1 MGSIKLHIHPLFWLF
16 GAFYALTGKVFMFII
31 YTTVALLHE
40 LGHSFSAEKLGYRL
54 DRITLMP
61 YGAVIYGEDASL
73 KPSDEIRIA
82 LAGPVTN
89 VLIGIFFVA
98 FWWIFP
104 DIYPYTDAAAFA
116 SFAIAAINVL
126 PVFPLDGGRV
136 LLAVL
141 SMKMKR
147 AKALLVC
154 KVVSVVFGAGLA
166 ALFIASL
173 FFAPNVSL
181 AFFAA
186 FVLFGALSRRKENG
200 YVRMYTAVNANAL
213 KRGML
218 YKKQALSVDADVKKL
233 INVIDGDAVNEI
245 VLFRDG
251 KEVKTLSQSDI
262 AKICQEHGI
271 YEKLSDVI

>member
-1 MGSIKLHIHPLFWLF
+1 MGSLKLRIHPLFWLF
-16 GAFYALTGKVFMFII
+16 GVYYALTGRIFMFII

-61 YGAVIYGEDASL
+61 YGAVISGEDASL
-73 KPSDEIRIA
+73 KPADEIRIA

-104 DIYPYTDAAAFA
+104 DIYAFTDTAAFA
-116 SFAIAAINVL
+116 CFAIAAINAL

-136 LLAVL
+136 LLALL
-141 SMKMKR
+141 SKKFKR
-147 AKALLVC
+147 DKALKAC
-154 KVVSVVFGAGLA
+154 KIVSVAFGAGLA

-173 FFAPNVSL
+173 FFKPNISL

-186 FVLFGALSRRKENG
+186 FVLFGALSKKKENA
-200 YVRMYTAVNANAL
+200 YVRMYTSMNAAAL
-213 KRGML
+213 KRGMP
-218 YKKQALSVDADVKKL
+218 YKKQALSADADVKKL
-233 INVIDGDAVNEI
+233 INVIDCDAENEV
-245 VLFRDG
+245 VLYRDG
-251 KEVKTLSQSDI
+251 KEVKTLKQSDI
-262 AKICQEHGI
+262 TRICQEHGI
-271 YEKLSDVI
+271 YEKLFDVI

>member
-1 MGSIKLHIHPLFWLF
+1 
-16 GAFYALTGKVFMFII
+16 
-31 YTTVALLHE
+31 
-40 LGHSFSAEKLGYRL
+40 
-54 DRITLMP
+54 
-61 YGAVIYGEDASL
+61 
-73 KPSDEIRIA
+73 
-82 LAGPVTN
+82 
-89 VLIGIFFVA
+89 
-98 FWWIFP
+98 
-104 DIYPYTDAAAFA
+104 
-116 SFAIAAINVL
+116 
-126 PVFPLDGGRV
+126 
-136 LLAVL
+136 
-141 SMKMKR
+141 MKMKR

-213 KRGML
+213 KRGMP

>member
-173 FFAPNVSL
+173 FFAPNVLSL
-181 AFFAA
+181 
-186 FVLFGALSRRKENG
+186 
-200 YVRMYTAVNANAL
+200 
-213 KRGML
+213 
-218 YKKQALSVDADVKKL
+218 
-233 INVIDGDAVNEI
+233 IHI
-245 VLFRDG
+245 
-251 KEVKTLSQSDI
+251 
-262 AKICQEHGI
+262 
-271 YEKLSDVI
+271 